1 MAEARLTRY
10 SPGTPDISNEES
22 PMLRAKPTFFALS
35 LASTLLAGALLL
47 AGAARAEDKL
57 YEIKKTD
64 AKVAVGGKGTASVT
78 IATKNGWHV
87 NAEAPI
93 TLSLTPPAG
102 ITLPKA
108 KLARADLA
116 ASTQESAR
124 FDVPIEAAE
133 PGSKVIAAEARFVI
147 CQETACKPVKE
158 TLSLNVEVAAPAPAP
173 KAKKAKAKKS

>member
-1 MAEARLTRY
+1 
-10 SPGTPDISNEES
+10 
-22 PMLRAKPTFFALS
+22 MLRIKSTFFALS
-35 LASTLLAGALLL
+35 LATLLL

-64 AKVAVGGKGTASVT
+64 PKVSVGDKATASVT

-87 NAEAPI
+87 NGEAPI

-102 ITLPKA
+102 ITLPKT

-124 FDVPIEAAE
+124 FDVAFEAAE
-133 PGSKVIAAEARFVI
+133 VGAKVISAEARFVI

-158 TLSLNVEVAAPAPAP
+158 TLTLNVDVAAPAPA
-173 KAKKAKAKKS
+173 KGKAAKKPAKAKKS

>member
-1 MAEARLTRY
+1 
-10 SPGTPDISNEES
+10 
-22 PMLRAKPTFFALS
+22 MLRAARTISAIFLTAAVLFG
-35 LASTLLAGALLL
+35 ASAH
-47 AGAARAEDKL
+47 AEDKL

-64 AKVAVGGKGTASVT
+64 AKVAVGGKATTSVT

-124 FDVPIEAAE
+124 FDVAFEAAE
-133 PGSKVIAAEARFVI
+133 PGAKVIAAEARFVI

-158 TLSLNVEVAAPAPAP
+158 TLTLNVDVSTAAPAP
-173 KAKKAKAKKS
+173 KAKAKAKAKKS